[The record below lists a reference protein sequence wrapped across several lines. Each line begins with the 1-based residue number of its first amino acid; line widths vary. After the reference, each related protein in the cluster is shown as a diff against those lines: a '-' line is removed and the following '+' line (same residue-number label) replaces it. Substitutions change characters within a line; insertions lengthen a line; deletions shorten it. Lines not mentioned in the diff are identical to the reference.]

1 VSHLHELHVRPSL
14 APVYQ
19 YEAVVLGGHGWAPS
33 NIAHRDAATGGAHTC
48 PPPHPLPT
56 IEGAQ
61 NRLVFTQMSGLSV
74 GVPDGTH
81 PPESD
86 TTNALAC
93 TP

>member
-1 VSHLHELHVRPSL
+1 M
-14 APVYQ
+14 YQ

-33 NIAHRDAATGGAHTC
+33 NIVHRDAATGGRTHLS
-48 PPPHPLPT
+48 PPHPPPT
-56 IEGAQ
+56 IEAAQ
-61 NRLVFTQMSGLSV
+61 NRLVFTQVSGLSV

-81 PPESD
+81 PPASD